1 MKKNKNKLFL
11 SLIIV
16 LLISLVGCN
25 YGATQDEIE
34 LKKSINLY
42 YPNLE
47 DENYYYKTV
56 ELNVL
61 KSEEVL
67 PAIVKIYK
75 ENTLSGTEAV
85 LSENSDIISLKT
97 DYDMDEKVLKLDF
110 NKAFLEEMN
119 AGSSYEEMILYSVAN
134 TLCEYYE
141 AQKIS
146 ITIEGDVYESGHIL
160 LEQGDYIIPDY
171 SKIMSANNRC

>member
-1 MKKNKNKLFL
+1 MKKKVVW
-11 SLIIV
+11 SLIFV

-25 YGATQDEIE
+25 YGGTQEEIE

-61 KSEEVL
+61 KAEEVL
-67 PAIVKIYK
+67 PAIVKVYK

-85 LSENSDIISLKT
+85 LSENADILNAELTEDKILN
-97 DYDMDEKVLKLDF
+97 LDF

-119 AGSSYEEMILYSVAN
+119 AGSSYEEMILHSIAN
-134 TLCEYYE
+134 TLGEYYGAE
-141 AQKIS
+141 KLS
-146 ITIEGDVYESGHIL
+146 ITIEGKAYESGHIF
-160 LEQGDYIIPDY
+160 LEEGEYITPDY
-171 SKIMSANNRC
+171 SKIVCVNKVC